1 MRRPA
6 VLVALLG
13 SLALVLT
20 RRGRAQRAER
30 DLWTEA
36 SAPSGKDAPDLR

>member
-6 VLVALLG
+6 VLAALLG
-13 SLALVLT
+13 SLALVL
-20 RRGRAQRAER
+20 RRSRAQRAER

-36 SAPSGKDAPDLR
+36 AAKDAPDLR

>member
-1 MRRPA
+1 VRRPA

-13 SLALVLT
+13 SLALLLT
-20 RRGRAQRAER
+20 RRGRAKRAER

-36 SAPSGKDAPDLR
+36 SLVDAPDLR